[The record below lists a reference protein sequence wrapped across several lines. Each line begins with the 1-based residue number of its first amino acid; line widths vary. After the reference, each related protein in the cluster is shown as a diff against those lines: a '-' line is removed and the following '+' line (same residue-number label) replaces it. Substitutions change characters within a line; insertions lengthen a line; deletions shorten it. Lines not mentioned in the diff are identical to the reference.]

1 LHRIGDFGYNQD
13 RSGASRSAFGTSNKR
28 SEEQRKSP
36 LLQLLHLLLHLSRY
50 GRALNCLLA
59 CGVTTAWFAGT
70 GLLVLHRHRFRR
82 LSHIELPPDV
92 LETLPMLSVLV
103 PACNEAATVEQA
115 MQSLL
120 AMNYP
125 HMEIIAV
132 NDRSTD
138 GTGALLERL
147 AAENPRLRV
156 RHVTALPAGWL
167 GKNHAL
173 HVASQVATGDWLLF
187 TDADVVY
194 APDALLRAV
203 SHARSVGADH
213 LVVSPRIDTRD
224 FWERLFASYFSLML
238 TMRCRVW
245 DVADPDRSAYF
256 GFGAFN
262 MVRTSAYRAFG
273 GHGALAMEVVDDTKL
288 GKVVK
293 QNGFRTELVD
303 GSDLLSVR
311 WVVGFRGVMQCLTK
325 NAFAGFDFSMARM
338 LMGVSGLLLTAVY
351 PIATL
356 LFSTPC
362 RWLALGTLLGMMS
375 GAGAMRRFSNTSC
388 FYGLAYPLAALM
400 LVYIILHSTWIACRR
415 QGIVWRGTLY
425 PLDELKRG
433 VV

>member
-1 LHRIGDFGYNQD
+1 VPLILHF
-13 RSGASRSAFGTSNKR
+13 
-28 SEEQRKSP
+28 
-36 LLQLLHLLLHLSRY
+36 LLHLMRY
-50 GRALNCLLA
+50 GRLLSCLLTG
-59 CGVTTAWFAGT
+59 GVTTAWFAAT
-70 GLLVLHRHRFRR
+70 GMLVLNRHRFQR
-82 LSHIELPPDV
+82 LSRIALQPEERD
-92 LETLPMLSVLV
+92 TLPTLSVLV
-103 PACNEAATVEQA
+103 PACNEVSTLECA
-115 MQSLL
+115 MESLL
-120 AMNYP
+120 AMDYP

-147 AAENPRLRV
+147 AAANPRLRV
-156 RHVTALPAGWL
+156 RHVVALPPGWL

-173 HVASQVATGDWLLF
+173 HVASQEATGDWLLF

-203 SHARSVGADH
+203 SYARRVGADH
-213 LVVSPRIDTRD
+213 LVVSPRIETRD

-238 TMRCRVW
+238 SLRSRIW
-245 DVADPDRSAYF
+245 DVADPRRSAYF

-273 GHGALAMEVVDDTKL
+273 GHGALAMEVADDTKL

-293 QNGFRTELVD
+293 RHGFRTELVD

-325 NAFAGFDFSMARM
+325 NAFAGFDFSVPRM
-338 LMGVSGLLLTAVY
+338 LIGVCGLLLTAVY
-351 PIATL
+351 PVVALI
-356 LFSTPC
+356 LFAPC
-362 RWLALGTLLGMMS
+362 RWLAAGALLGMMS
-375 GAGAMRRFSNTSC
+375 GAGAMRRVSAAGC
-388 FYGLAYPLAALM
+388 LYGLCYPLAALM
-400 LVYIILHSTWIACRR
+400 LGYIILHSTWLACSR

-425 PLDELKRG
+425 PLDELKKG